1 MPTWVIS
8 GDSRGT
14 AEDLP
19 QQCRVLPTVL
29 NEDILQ
35 GLCPVKLIED
45 DSSWGGGQGRRL
57 GWEVRGCPLLNPVQ
71 WPPLLSACLGFL
83 WFSRISWAI
92 PALPGRFSCSPSS
105 KSSKECLSLPL
116 SQASVSKQG

>member
-1 MPTWVIS
+1 MPTWVIA

-35 GLCPVKLIED
+35 GLRPVKLIED
-45 DSSWGGGQGRRL
+45 DGSWGAGQKAGVGSSGSPPAKPTNVTL
-57 GWEVRGCPLLNPVQ
+57 MPK
-71 WPPLLSACLGFL
+71 PPLLSAC
-83 WFSRISWAI
+83 
-92 PALPGRFSCSPSS
+92 PGV
-105 KSSKECLSLPL
+105 L
-116 SQASVSKQG
+116 

>member
-1 MPTWVIS
+1 MPTWVIA

-45 DSSWGGGQGRRL
+45 DGSWGAGQKAGVGSSGSPPAKPTNVTL
-57 GWEVRGCPLLNPVQ
+57 MPK
-71 WPPLLSACLGFL
+71 PPLLSAC
-83 WFSRISWAI
+83 
-92 PALPGRFSCSPSS
+92 PGV
-105 KSSKECLSLPL
+105 L
-116 SQASVSKQG
+116 